1 MFERAKC
8 EELEEVRGSTS
19 VGSVSRE
26 VVGSIRGRTI
36 FSDDDDVIVTP
47 DFSVKDVVARDET
60 SLSVN
65 RELLPIVRLLQAVR
79 HLAAR
84 LRTIFS
90 CSAREH
96 CETDAKPLRIQGCGR
111 GLRLRL
117 ARLTFQLA
125 NSQQYY
131 FDIARSR

>member
-84 LRTIFS
+84 L
-90 CSAREH
+90 
-96 CETDAKPLRIQGCGR
+96 ETMYI
-111 GLRLRL
+111 
-117 ARLTFQLA
+117 
-125 NSQQYY
+125 
-131 FDIARSR
+131 